1 VHALE
6 NPIGYDKE
14 LGEYPTLSARITV
27 VPVAPGFR
35 LRAQTPA
42 KHLKFEFHPLLH
54 SLFNG
59 FVIRLF
65 RSTGFPKPM
74 AAPQHLHD
82 IGPWLDV
89 RHGCCST
96 SGLGQVRKPS
106 QLPALN
112 KKRK

>member
-1 VHALE
+1 
-6 NPIGYDKE
+6 
-14 LGEYPTLSARITV
+14 V
-27 VPVAPGFR
+27 VPGAPGFR

-42 KHLKFEFHPLLH
+42 KRLKFESHPLLH
-54 SLFNG
+54 FLFNG

-65 RSTGFPKPM
+65 RSMNFPKPM
-74 AAPQHLHD
+74 AAPQHLQD
-82 IGPWLDV
+82 IGQRLGVP
-89 RHGCCST
+89 HGCCSA